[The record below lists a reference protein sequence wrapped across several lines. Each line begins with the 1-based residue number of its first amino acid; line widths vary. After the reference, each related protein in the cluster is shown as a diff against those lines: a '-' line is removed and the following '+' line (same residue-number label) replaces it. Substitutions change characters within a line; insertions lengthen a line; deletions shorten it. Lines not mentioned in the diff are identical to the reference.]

1 VRTPARHPPRFAA
14 AVEAKVLSEAALL
27 EICRTKVGLDER
39 AFADEFL
46 CGVLFQLFAFPSGG
60 DDGQRARHQQLLLDV
75 DGLKHELATAEA
87 ALDAL
92 PAAAVAEAEQLERG
106 VRELKSRIAHA
117 DAECAE
123 AERMALEPKNPLVFG
138 QIRGSDWL
146 EFLAMAPSELRPL
159 MDLGMTALLAA
170 KAAEK
175 IKRARPG
182 LPSSR
187 GSPSGG
193 KVAPVSSPNQPTKQ
207 LRGPL
212 SLRSLLQMRALVS
225 AAAQK
230 MALAEG
236 LRVRR
241 ASTP

>member
-1 VRTPARHPPRFAA
+1 M
-14 AVEAKVLSEAALL
+14 LSEAALL

-75 DGLKHELATAEA
+75 EGLKHELATAEA

-92 PAAAVAEAEQLERG
+92 PAAAVAEAKELERG
-106 VRELKSRIAHA
+106 VSELKSRIANA
-117 DAECAE
+117 EAECAE
-123 AERMALEPKNPLVFG
+123 AERMALEP
-138 QIRGSDWL
+138 
-146 EFLAMAPSELRPL
+146 
-159 MDLGMTALLAA
+159 
-170 KAAEK
+170 
-175 IKRARPG
+175 KRARPG

-193 KVAPVSSPNQPTKQ
+193 KAAPVSSPNRPTKQ

-236 LRVRR
+236 LRVSR
-241 ASTP
+241 ASTPCRTGRVGQACDLLGVRASPRCCAGP